1 MKHTCRVLWGK
12 QSFFRAVTTL
22 FEVYGDYIKCKS
34 RALTDFFYQKLYKQR
49 DIREPNSDSSPQKS
63 NPPTTLN
70 NPNLY
75 FLSAVIMGVKP
86 RDIYNL
92 FTEKNSYIK

>member
-1 MKHTCRVLWGK
+1 MEIISSARAELW
-12 QSFFRAVTTL
+12 L
-22 FEVYGDYIKCKS
+22 I
-34 RALTDFFYQKLYKQR
+34 FYQKLYKQR
-49 DIREPNSDSSPQKS
+49 HIINREPNSDSSPQKS

-75 FLSAVIMGVKP
+75 FLSTVIMGVKP

-92 FTEKNSYIK
+92 FTEKNSYNK

>member
-1 MKHTCRVLWGK
+1 MGK
-12 QSFFRAVTTL
+12 TILFQGSNYIVWSVWRLYPVQEQSS
-22 FEVYGDYIKCKS
+22 DW
-34 RALTDFFYQKLYKQR
+34 FFYQKLYKQR

>member
-1 MKHTCRVLWGK
+1 MGK
-12 QSFFRAVTTL
+12 TILFQGSNYIVWSVWRLYQVQEQSS
-22 FEVYGDYIKCKS
+22 DW
-34 RALTDFFYQKLYKQR
+34 FFYQKLYKQR

>member
-1 MKHTCRVLWGK
+1 MGK
-12 QSFFRAVTTL
+12 TILFQGSNYIVWSVWRLYQVQEQSS
-22 FEVYGDYIKCKS
+22 DW
-34 RALTDFFYQKLYKQR
+34 FFYQKLYKQR

-92 FTEKNSYIK
+92 FTEKNSYNIAWVS